1 MRASTLAAETANL
14 DAKPTRIMMSED
26 ALQISSP
33 RSRPKVTLSHGMTCA
48 SRLSDPRQQPVFLP
62 GISSFSI
69 RSSTNNNYT
78 KFFVLLNSE
87 RYTIAPVPSFTTMT
101 KHSSLSPQLH
111 LLMVT
116 ENADGSNS
124 STDPLRGISKSCLVS
139 GALVIV
145 DFVCFC

>member
-1 MRASTLAAETANL
+1 
-14 DAKPTRIMMSED
+14 MSED

-62 GISSFSI
+62 GISSFNPA
-69 RSSTNNNYT
+69 TNNNYT

-87 RYTIAPVPSFTTMT
+87 RCTIAPVPSFTTMM
-101 KHSSLSPQLH
+101 KHSSLFPQPH

-116 ENADGSNS
+116 ENTDGSNS
-124 STDPLRGISKSCLVS
+124 STDPLMGISKSCLVS
-139 GALVIV
+139 VALFIV
-145 DFVCFC
+145 VFACFSICLYYSISGDGMSMPLVHI